1 MEYLEKMID
10 SGTIILIMTFG
21 LVVAFVFKMLCSFC
35 YDEVIDKIKSQNF
48 IGNKRIKSVIDK
60 YNEDIKSG
68 RQINNTEYYLR
79 SELHKW
85 KYLGLYVD
93 KINNYGNIVIT
104 ICLIIGGIVDL
115 LIISD
120 YGYGNKSMVDVVR
133 QTAVYTFIP
142 LIFLGILKLYER
154 IVAVDYKKKVIFD
167 ELLNYIS
174 NPRAYVK
181 LTENH
186 YNNTVTSDSCKHND
200 KNGQK
205 NANCVEMDKNVD
217 IESNKGISKNVKNS
231 KIDSATHSDANKNHS
246 TEYNE
251 NSKHIDELNNK
262 ELVISQV
269 LDEFL

>member
-1 MEYLEKMID
+1 MEYLKKIID

-21 LVVAFVFKMLCSFC
+21 LVMAFMFKMLCSFC

-48 IGNKRIKSVIDK
+48 IANKRIKNLIDK

-85 KYLGLYVD
+85 KYMGLYVD

-104 ICLIIGGIVDL
+104 ICLIVGGIVDL
-115 LIISD
+115 VIISD
-120 YGYGNKSMVDVVR
+120 YGYGNKSMADVVR
-133 QTAVYTFIP
+133 QTAVYTFVP
-142 LIFLGILKLYER
+142 LIFLGSLKLYER
-154 IVAVDYKKKVIFD
+154 IVALDYKKKVIFD

-174 NPRAYVK
+174 NPREYVK
-181 LTENH
+181 LTETK
-186 YNNTVTSDSCKHND
+186 YNNINTSDSYN
-200 KNGQK
+200 
-205 NANCVEMDKNVD
+205 
-217 IESNKGISKNVKNS
+217 SNNKNS
-231 KIDSATHSDANKNHS
+231 TENEHYTETDKKVNSESTKDIGKNSETYTEGDKNHS
-246 TEYNE
+246 TEYND
-251 NSKHIDELNNK
+251 NLKHIDELKNK